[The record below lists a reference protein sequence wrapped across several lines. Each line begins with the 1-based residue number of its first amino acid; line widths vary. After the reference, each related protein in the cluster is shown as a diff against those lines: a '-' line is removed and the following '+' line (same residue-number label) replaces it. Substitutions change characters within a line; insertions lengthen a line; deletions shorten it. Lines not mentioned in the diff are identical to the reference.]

1 MVNGNKEIATA
12 GSAGLKKN
20 KELDNRPII
29 LTLIIHV
36 APHIY
41 GFSLGEKR
49 KDAFIMSV
57 QRY

>member
-12 GSAGLKKN
+12 GSPGLKKN
-20 KELDNRPII
+20 KELDNRTII
-29 LTLIIHV
+29 ITLIIHV
-36 APHIY
+36 APHIN

-49 KDAFIMSV
+49 KDALLISL